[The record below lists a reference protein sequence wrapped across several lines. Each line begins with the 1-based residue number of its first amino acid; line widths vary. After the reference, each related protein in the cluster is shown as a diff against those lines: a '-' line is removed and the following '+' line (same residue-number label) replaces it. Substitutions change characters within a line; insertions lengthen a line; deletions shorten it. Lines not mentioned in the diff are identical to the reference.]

1 MQMNRAKRRSK
12 LNLIMLLRY
21 NINSSLFLLNIKI
34 KLVVFFNLYVMLLCV
49 KNPCSLNC
57 NKIFTLE
64 LSEHITLLI
73 HSLRTGSTILVSMF

>member
-34 KLVVFFNLYVMLLCV
+34 QLVVFFNLKEKNKNKKEINKCLSVVCYVIM
-49 KNPCSLNC
+49 
-57 NKIFTLE
+57 
-64 LSEHITLLI
+64 
-73 HSLRTGSTILVSMF
+73 R

>member
-34 KLVVFFNLYVMLLCV
+34 KLVVFFNLYMLL
-49 KNPCSLNC
+49 
-57 NKIFTLE
+57 
-64 LSEHITLLI
+64 
-73 HSLRTGSTILVSMF
+73 R

>member
-34 KLVVFFNLYVMLLCV
+34 KLVVFFNLYMLLCV
-49 KNPCSLNC
+49 KNPRSLNC

-64 LSEHITLLI
+64 LSECITLLI
-73 HSLRTGSTILVSMF
+73 HSLRTGPTILVSMF